1 MIYVSNALKNQQWD
15 TKVVESES
23 HTSQFK
29 SERKQKEIEITSL
42 EI

>member
-23 HTSQFK
+23 HKSQFK
-29 SERKQKEIEITSL
+29 SERNKKRL
-42 EI
+42 K